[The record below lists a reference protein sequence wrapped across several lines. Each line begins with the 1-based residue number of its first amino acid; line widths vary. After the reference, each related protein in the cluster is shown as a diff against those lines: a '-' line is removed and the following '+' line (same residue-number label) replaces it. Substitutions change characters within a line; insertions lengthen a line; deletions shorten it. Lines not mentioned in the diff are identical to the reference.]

1 MYMALSAPL
10 ETILKPG
17 TERAFWEQYGMWL
30 PRRAC
35 ESHNPGFI
43 DCMLAWAWV
52 QDECCRRITKH
63 DSMTPGLF
71 KEEYKGTGAFSL
83 NSKTY
88 VCWDS
93 VKNTSKTSSKGISK
107 RLNVLTADVYK
118 SVLQTQQPFTGINR
132 GFIRKDRQM
141 VTYKQSRAGI
151 TYYYAKIQIKN
162 NSGTKY
168 SDRWSYVLLISLKLR
183 LEL

>member
-1 MYMALSAPL
+1 MSVVGGSKTM
-10 ETILKPG
+10 T
-17 TERAFWEQYGMWL
+17 
-30 PRRAC
+30 
-35 ESHNPGFI
+35 
-43 DCMLAWAWV
+43 
-52 QDECCRRITKH
+52 
-63 DSMTPGLF
+63 TPGLF
-71 KEEYKGTGAFSL
+71 KEEYKGTGAVAV

-93 VKNTSKTSSKGISK
+93 VKSTSKASSKGISK
-107 RLNVLTADVYK
+107 RLNKLTADVYK

-132 GFIRKDRQM
+132 GFIREDLQM
-141 VTYKQSRAGI
+141 VTYKQSQAGI